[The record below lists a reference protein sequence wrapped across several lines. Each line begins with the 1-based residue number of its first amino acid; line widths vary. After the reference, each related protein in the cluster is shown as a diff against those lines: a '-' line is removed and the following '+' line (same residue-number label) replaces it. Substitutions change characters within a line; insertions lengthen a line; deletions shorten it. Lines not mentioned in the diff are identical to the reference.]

1 MLLSKELKEQ
11 LNGLA
16 SFMENVKALLDAVNL
31 SENLKKSFQDLCDNA
46 LKLKSDAEDVQK
58 NNGYYDFRLNHLL
71 VKNFRKYGS
80 YEDEDLYTGLYALGA
95 QMLYL
100 LGNNGSGKS
109 SMFNAAEYIFTKDI
123 SEARYRCYAN
133 LKQYIRH
140 EDKEPV
146 VKAFMKNG
154 AKIELGSTD
163 GIGALSMLPLSSFF
177 ISEYSIYKTGNKIKD
192 VDFLPYICEL
202 LGIGSLYDFAFGK
215 VVEDVISNL
224 ESIQTCQNESDETV
238 VNNLKAAIDDYCK
251 GGSGND
257 EGSSNAEDTNEVAPS
272 VQLVEI
278 GGRLVLRKIDEMSG
292 KLSNTIT
299 GETEPNSSL
308 FENVVKAA
316 AELLKVRKVKVNN
329 VSEEDVK
336 TSIEQLKLLKDNI
349 TTGIVHY
356 VNEIVDDE
364 FKDMVNR
371 LFDRYSITDG
381 EKPEIHNIEGKVMH
395 ITSNG
400 VSVVKYFNTFRFR
413 MFFLIMQTA
422 CCLKLMKKYK
432 VLFPIFMDDIFYA
445 NDYHNKAQL
454 KGFFEVVLKY
464 VADNFAD
471 NSRPQLIFFSHDE
484 QIILSLQQSKKTEV
498 GNIRFGKVL
507 SVSDLSHIESTKQDI
522 KLEKGRISYHNIYI
536 EIFK

>member
-11 LNGLA
+11 LNDLA

-80 YEDEDLYTGLYALGA
+80 YEEEDLYTGLYALGA
-95 QMLYL
+95 QVLYL

-154 AKIELGSTD
+154 AKIELGSTE
-163 GIGALSMLPLSSFF
+163 GTGALSMLPLSSFF
-177 ISEYSIYKTGNKIKD
+177 ISEYSIYKAGNKINEA
-192 VDFLPYICEL
+192 DFLPYICEL
-202 LGIGSLYDFAFGK
+202 LGIGCLYDFAFGK

-224 ESIQTCQNESDETV
+224 ESIHPRQNVSEETA
-238 VNNLKAAIDDYCK
+238 VNNLKIAIDDYCNS
-251 GGSGND
+251 GSGND
-257 EGSSNAEDTNEVAPS
+257 EGASDTDDAQDEIPAAQTVGIEGNAVA
-272 VQLVEI
+272 
-278 GGRLVLRKIDEMSG
+278 KKFDELSG

-299 GETEPNSSL
+299 GESEPDSSL
-308 FENVVKAA
+308 FESVVNA
-316 AELLKVRKVKVNN
+316 AEELMRVRKDIVHN
-329 VSEEDVK
+329 VSEEDIK
-336 TSIEQLKLLKDNI
+336 NSIEKLKSLKENI
-349 TTGIVHY
+349 AKGVLHY
-356 VNEIVDDE
+356 VEDIVDDE
-364 FKDMVNR
+364 FKGIVDL
-371 LFDRYSITDG
+371 LFDRYAITDG
-381 EKPEIHNIEGKVMH
+381 EKPEIHDIEGKVMQ

-454 KGFFEVVLKY
+454 KGYFEVVLKY
-464 VADNFAD
+464 VADNFSD

-484 QIILSLQQSKKTEV
+484 QIILSLYQTKKSEG
-498 GNIRFGKVL
+498 GNIKFGKVL

>member
-31 SENLKKSFQDLCDNA
+31 SENLKKSFQDLCYNA

-58 NNGYYDFRLNHLL
+58 DNGYYDFRLNHLL

-80 YEDEDLYTGLYALGA
+80 YEDENLYTGLYAHGA
-95 QMLYL
+95 QVLYL

-109 SMFNAAEYIFTKDI
+109 SMFNAAEYIFTKDV
-123 SEARYRCYAN
+123 SEAKYRCYADLN
-133 LKQYIRH
+133 QYIRH

-146 VKAFMKNG
+146 VKALMKNG
-154 AKIELGSTD
+154 AKIELGSTE
-163 GIGALSMLPLSSFF
+163 GTGALSMLPLSSFF
-177 ISEYSIYKTGNKIKD
+177 ISEYSIYKAGNKINEA
-192 VDFLPYICEL
+192 DFLPYICEL
-202 LGIGSLYDFAFGK
+202 LGIGCLYDFAFGK
-215 VVEDVISNL
+215 SVEDVISNL
-224 ESIQTCQNESDETV
+224 ESIYPRQNVSEETA
-238 VNNLKAAIDDYCK
+238 VNKLKAAISYYCK
-251 GGSGND
+251 A
-257 EGSSNAEDTNEVAPS
+257 GSSNDESSSNADDANEVAPAA
-272 VQLVEI
+272 QLVEI
-278 GGRLVLRKIDEMSG
+278 GGRVVLRKIDEMSG

-299 GETEPNSSL
+299 GESEPDSSL
-308 FENVVKAA
+308 FESVVNA
-316 AELLKVRKVKVNN
+316 AEELMRVRKDIVHN
-329 VSEEDVK
+329 VLEEDIK
-336 TSIEQLKLLKDNI
+336 NSIEQLKSLKENI
-349 TTGIVHY
+349 AKGVLHY
-356 VNEIVDDE
+356 VEDIVDDE
-364 FKDMVNR
+364 FKGIVDL
-371 LFDRYSITDG
+371 LFDRYAITDG
-381 EKPEIHNIEGKVMH
+381 EKPEIHDIEGKVMQ

-464 VADNFAD
+464 VADNFSD

-484 QIILSLQQSKKTEV
+484 QIILSLYQTKKSEG
-498 GNIRFGKVL
+498 GNIKFGKVL
-507 SVSDLSHIESTKQDI
+507 SVSDLSQIESTKQDI
-522 KLEKGRISYHNIYI
+522 KQEKGRIQYRNIYI

>member
-11 LNGLA
+11 LNDLA

-46 LKLKSDAEDVQK
+46 LKLKSDADDVQK

-95 QMLYL
+95 QVLYL

-123 SEARYRCYAN
+123 SEARYRCYADLN
-133 LKQYIRH
+133 QYIRH

-154 AKIELGSTD
+154 AIIELGSTE
-163 GIGALSMLPLSSFF
+163 GTGALSMLPLSSFF
-177 ISEYSIYKTGNKIKD
+177 ISEYSIYKAGNKINEA
-192 VDFLPYICEL
+192 DFLPYICEL
-202 LGIGSLYDFAFGK
+202 LGIGCLYDFAFGK

-224 ESIQTCQNESDETV
+224 ESINPRQNVSEETA
-238 VNNLKAAIDDYCK
+238 VNKLKTAISYYCK
-251 GGSGND
+251 A
-257 EGSSNAEDTNEVAPS
+257 GSSNDESSSNADDTIEVSPAA
-272 VQLVEI
+272 QLVEI
-278 GGRLVLRKIDEMSG
+278 GGRMVLRKLDERSG
-292 KLSNTIT
+292 KISNAIT
-299 GETEPNSSL
+299 GESEPDSSL
-308 FENVVKAA
+308 FESVVNA
-316 AELLKVRKVKVNN
+316 AEELMRVRKDIVHN
-329 VSEEDVK
+329 VLEEDIK
-336 TSIEQLKLLKDNI
+336 NSIEQLKSLKENI
-349 TTGIVHY
+349 AKGVLHY
-356 VNEIVDDE
+356 VEDIVDDE
-364 FKDMVNR
+364 FKGIVDL
-371 LFDRYSITDG
+371 LFDRYAITDG
-381 EKPEIHNIEGKVMH
+381 EKPEIHDIEGKVMQ

-464 VADNFAD
+464 VADNFSD

-484 QIILSLQQSKKTEV
+484 QIILSLYQTKKSEG
-498 GNIRFGKVL
+498 GNIKFGKVL
-507 SVSDLSHIESTKQDI
+507 SVSDLSQIESTKQDI
-522 KLEKGRISYHNIYI
+522 KHEKGRIQYRNIYI

>member
-1 MLLSKELKEQ
+1 MLLSQELKEQ
-11 LNGLA
+11 LDGLA
-16 SFMENVKALLDAVNL
+16 SFRKETIELLDAVSL
-31 SENLKKSFQDLCDNA
+31 SKDLKNRFLDLCNNA
-46 LKLKSDAEDVQK
+46 LKLKSDAVDVQK
-58 NNGYYDFRLNHLL
+58 ENGYYDFRLNHLL

-80 YEDEDLYTGLYALGA
+80 YEDENLYTGLYAHGA
-95 QMLYL
+95 QVLYL

-154 AKIELGSTD
+154 AKIELGSTE

-177 ISEYSIYKTGNKIKD
+177 ISEYSIYKAGNKIKD

-224 ESIQTCQNESDETV
+224 ESIQPRQNISEETA
-238 VNNLKAAIDDYCK
+238 VNNLKTAIDDYCK
-251 GGSGND
+251 AGSGND
-257 EGSSNAEDTNEVAPS
+257 EGASDTDDAQDETPAAQTVGIEGNAVAKKFNE
-272 VQLVEI
+272 L
-278 GGRLVLRKIDEMSG
+278 SG
-292 KLSNTIT
+292 KLSNAIT
-299 GETEPNSSL
+299 GNTDLNSSL
-308 FENVVKAA
+308 LENIVDFA
-316 AELLKVRKVKVNN
+316 AELRRVRENIVHN
-329 VSEEDVK
+329 VSEEDVT
-336 TSIEQLKLLKDNI
+336 TSIDQLKSLKDNI
-349 TTGIVHY
+349 TTGIVNY

-364 FKDMVNR
+364 FKGIVDL
-371 LFDRYSITDG
+371 LFDRYAITDG
-381 EKPEIHNIEGKVMH
+381 EKPEIHDIDGKVMQ

-400 VSVVKYFNTFRFR
+400 ESVVKYFNTFRFR

-464 VADNFAD
+464 VADNFSD
-471 NSRPQLIFFSHDE
+471 YSRPQLIFFSHDE
-484 QIILSLQQSKKTEV
+484 QIILSLYQTKKSEG
-498 GNIRFGKVL
+498 GNIKFGKVL
-507 SVSDLSHIESTKQDI
+507 SVSDLSKIESTKQDI
-522 KLEKGRISYHNIYI
+522 KLEKCRIQYRNIYI

>member
-11 LNGLA
+11 LNDLA

-95 QMLYL
+95 QVLYL

-123 SEARYRCYAN
+123 SEARYRCYADLN
-133 LKQYIRH
+133 QYIRH

-154 AKIELGSTD
+154 AIIELGSTE
-163 GIGALSMLPLSSFF
+163 GTGALSMLPLSSFF
-177 ISEYSIYKTGNKIKD
+177 ISEYSIYKAGNKIKD

-202 LGIGSLYDFAFGK
+202 LGIGRLYDFAFGK

-224 ESIQTCQNESDETV
+224 ESIQTRQNISEETA
-238 VNNLKAAIDDYCK
+238 VNNLKTAIDDYCK
-251 GGSGND
+251 AGSGND
-257 EGSSNAEDTNEVAPS
+257 EGASDTDDAQDETPAAQMVGIEGNAVAKKFNE
-272 VQLVEI
+272 L
-278 GGRLVLRKIDEMSG
+278 SG
-292 KLSNTIT
+292 KLSNAIT
-299 GETEPNSSL
+299 GKTDLNSSL
-308 FENVVKAA
+308 LENIVDFA
-316 AELLKVRKVKVNN
+316 AELRRVREDIVHN
-329 VSEEDVK
+329 VSEEDLT
-336 TSIEQLKLLKDNI
+336 TSIDQLKSLKDNI
-349 TTGIVHY
+349 TTGIVNY

-364 FKDMVNR
+364 FKVIVNL
-371 LFDRYSITDG
+371 LFDRYAITDG
-381 EKPEIHNIEGKVMH
+381 EKPEIHNIDGKVMQ

-400 VSVVKYFNTFRFR
+400 ESVVKYFNTFRFR

-464 VADNFAD
+464 VADNFSD

-484 QIILSLQQSKKTEV
+484 QIILSLYQTKKSEG
-498 GNIRFGKVL
+498 GNIKFGKVL
-507 SVSDLSHIESTKQDI
+507 SVSDLSQIESTKQDI
-522 KLEKGRISYHNIYI
+522 ILEIGRIPYRNIYI

>member
-11 LNGLA
+11 LNDLA

-31 SENLKKSFQDLCDNA
+31 SENFKKSFQDLCDNA
-46 LKLKSDAEDVQK
+46 LKLKSDADDVQK

-95 QMLYL
+95 QVLYL

-123 SEARYRCYAN
+123 SEARYRCYADLN
-133 LKQYIRH
+133 QYIRH

-146 VKAFMKNG
+146 VKTFMKNG
-154 AKIELGSTD
+154 AIIELGSTE
-163 GIGALSMLPLSSFF
+163 GTGALSMLPLSSFF
-177 ISEYSIYKTGNKIKD
+177 ISEYSIYKTGNKINEA
-192 VDFLPYICEL
+192 DFLPYICEL
-202 LGIGSLYDFAFGK
+202 LGIGCLYDFAFGK

-224 ESIQTCQNESDETV
+224 ESINPRQNVSEETA
-238 VNNLKAAIDDYCK
+238 VNKLKTAISYYCK
-251 GGSGND
+251 A
-257 EGSSNAEDTNEVAPS
+257 GSSNDESSSNADDTIEVSPAA
-272 VQLVEI
+272 QLVEI
-278 GGRLVLRKIDEMSG
+278 GGRMVLRKLDERSG
-292 KLSNTIT
+292 KISNAIT
-299 GETEPNSSL
+299 GESEPDSSL
-308 FENVVKAA
+308 FESVVNA
-316 AELLKVRKVKVNN
+316 AEELMRVRKDIVHN
-329 VSEEDVK
+329 VLEEDIK
-336 TSIEQLKLLKDNI
+336 NSIEQLKSLKENI
-349 TTGIVHY
+349 AKGVLHY
-356 VNEIVDDE
+356 VEDIVDDE
-364 FKDMVNR
+364 FKGIVDL
-371 LFDRYSITDG
+371 LFDRYAITDG
-381 EKPEIHNIEGKVMH
+381 EKPEIHDIEGKVMQ

-464 VADNFAD
+464 VADNFSD

-484 QIILSLQQSKKTEV
+484 QIILSLYQTKKSEG
-498 GNIRFGKVL
+498 GNIKFGKVL
-507 SVSDLSHIESTKQDI
+507 SVSDLSQIESTKQDI
-522 KLEKGRISYHNIYI
+522 KQEKGRIQYRNIYI

>member
-58 NNGYYDFRLNHLL
+58 DNGYYDFRLNHLL

-95 QMLYL
+95 QVLYL

-123 SEARYRCYAN
+123 SEAKYRCYADLN
-133 LKQYIRH
+133 QYIRH
-140 EDKEPV
+140 EDNEPV
-146 VKAFMKNG
+146 VKALMKNG
-154 AKIELGSTD
+154 AKIELGSTE
-163 GIGALSMLPLSSFF
+163 GTGALSMLPLSSFF
-177 ISEYSIYKTGNKIKD
+177 ISEYSIYKAGNKINEA
-192 VDFLPYICEL
+192 DFLPYICEL
-202 LGIGSLYDFAFGK
+202 LGIGCLYDFAFGK

-224 ESIQTCQNESDETV
+224 ESIHPRQNVSEETA
-238 VNNLKAAIDDYCK
+238 VNNLKIAIDDYCK
-251 GGSGND
+251 DGSGND
-257 EGSSNAEDTNEVAPS
+257 EGASDNDDAQEEIPAAQTVGIEGNAV
-272 VQLVEI
+272 V
-278 GGRLVLRKIDEMSG
+278 KKFDELSG
-292 KLSNTIT
+292 KISNTIT
-299 GETEPNSSL
+299 GESEPDSSL
-308 FENVVKAA
+308 FESIVNA
-316 AELLKVRKVKVNN
+316 AEELIRVRKDIVHN
-329 VSEEDVK
+329 VSEEDIK
-336 TSIEQLKLLKDNI
+336 NSIEQLKSLKENI
-349 TTGIVHY
+349 AKGVLHY
-356 VNEIVDDE
+356 VEDIVDDE
-364 FKDMVNR
+364 FKGIVDL
-371 LFDRYSITDG
+371 LFDRYAITDG
-381 EKPEIHNIEGKVMH
+381 EKPEIHDIEGKVMQ

-454 KGFFEVVLKY
+454 KGYFEVVLKY
-464 VADNFAD
+464 VADNFSD

-484 QIILSLQQSKKTEV
+484 QIILSLYQTMNTCS

-507 SVSDLSHIESTKQDI
+507 SVSDLSQIESTKQDI
-522 KLEKGRISYHNIYI
+522 KQEKGRIQYRNIYI